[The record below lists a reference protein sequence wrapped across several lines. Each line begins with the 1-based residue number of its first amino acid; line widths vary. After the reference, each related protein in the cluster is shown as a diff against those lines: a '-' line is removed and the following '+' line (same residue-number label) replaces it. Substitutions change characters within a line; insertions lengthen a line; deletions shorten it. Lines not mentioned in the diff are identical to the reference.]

1 MPREKEA
8 YRDNLE
14 RIAEKFPGQEMLS
27 IAELS
32 RWFRKDPRTIKKMFP
47 AIKPGVGISI
57 ATLARY
63 LS

>member
-14 RIAEKFPGQEMLS
+14 RIIEAFPGKEILS
-27 IAELS
+27 VTEVS
-32 RWFRKDPRTIKKMFP
+32 RWMKKDPRTVKRVFP
-47 AIKPGVGISI
+47 FKDGLGISI
-57 ATLARY
+57 ATLARC

>member
-14 RIAEKFPGQEMLS
+14 RIIEAFPGKEVLLVS
-27 IAELS
+27 EVA
-32 RWFRKDPRTIKKMFP
+32 RWLGKDPRTVKKLFP
-47 AIKPGVGISI
+47 FKDGFGITI
-57 ATLARY
+57 ATLARC

>member
-14 RIAEKFPGQEMLS
+14 RIIQAFPGQEVLTVHQVS
-27 IAELS
+27 KYL
-32 RWFRKDPRTIKKMFP
+32 RRDPRTLKKVLPF
-47 AIKPGVGISI
+47 KDGLGISI
-57 ATLARY
+57 ATLARI

>member
-14 RIAEKFPGQEMLS
+14 LLLQ
-27 IAELS
+27 
-32 RWFRKDPRTIKKMFP
+32 MFP
-47 AIKPGVGISI
+47 EKKVLNIKDVSRFAGCDYRTAAKRYPFDKNKTISI
-57 ATLARY
+57 ATLARA